1 MTSSS
6 RSFEL
11 QTKNNMTG
19 SVSPRAEMITV
30 RNQGQTSTL
39 TRGEG
44 WSAARHSEVSW
55 WKGAKCRAEGGG
67 SSHFGAMIP
76 IVPGGSTATLP
87 LPLFGCSTVF
97 IFPQP
102 KHSSFLLMQYQIEF
116 FVTCN

>member
-44 WSAARHSEVSW
+44 WSAVRHSEVSW
-55 WKGAKCRAEGGG
+55 WKEAKCRAEGGG

-76 IVPGGSTATLP
+76 IVPGGSTASLP
-87 LPLFGCSTVF
+87 LPLFGCSTLF

-102 KHSSFLLMQYQIEF
+102 KHFSFLLMQDQIEF